1 MKNNT
6 YKFIYL
12 IIILIISY
20 QILTHS
26 SIVFSSVEYAINIWK
41 NSLLPS
47 MFTFFILSEILVNY
61 GFVELIGYILYKP
74 FNYIFHINSN
84 SIFVI
89 IMSMLTGFPS
99 SAKYIKLLLSENKIT
114 EEEANKLIQ
123 FTHFS
128 NPLFI
133 INTIS
138 LTILNDSKI
147 GLLVLISHYL
157 GNFIIALFIR
167 PKHIENKQPK
177 LQLTIKD
184 SNIVRVLTK
193 AITNSIDTL
202 LLVLGIITT
211 CTILSNIVSVHIS
224 EEFSFLF
231 NIIFEMTK
239 GLYQIKDI
247 DLTLLYKGLLSV
259 MIISFGGISVHM
271 QVSSILSDT
280 KIKYVPFFIARI
292 IHSLISSLIFFI
304 MFMMH

>member
-1 MKNNT
+1 MKNNI
-6 YKFIYL
+6 YKSIYL
-12 IIILIISY
+12 IILLLISY

-41 NSLLPS
+41 TSLLPS
-47 MFTFFILSEILVNY
+47 MFTFFILSEILINF
-61 GFVELIGYILYKP
+61 GFVELIGYLLYKP
-74 FNYIFHINSN
+74 FNYLFHIKSN
-84 SIFVI
+84 SIFII

-99 SAKYIKLLLSENKIT
+99 SAKYIKMLLSENKIT
-114 EEEANKLIQ
+114 EEEANRLIQ

-138 LTILNDSKI
+138 LTILNDSKVGI
-147 GLLVLISHYL
+147 LVLISHYL
-157 GNFIIALFIR
+157 GNFVIAFAIR
-167 PKHIENKQPK
+167 SKDFKKQKNK
-177 LQLTIKD
+177 LNLTIKD
-184 SNIVRVLTK
+184 PNIVRVLTK

-211 CTILSNIVSVHIS
+211 CTIISNIISVHIDGGL
-224 EEFSFLF
+224 SFLF
-231 NIIFEMTK
+231 NIFFEMTK

-247 DLTLLYKGLLSV
+247 NIPLLYKGLLSV

-271 QVSSILSDT
+271 QISSILSDT

-292 IHSLISSLIFFI
+292 LHSLISCLIFYI